1 MSDYFIIEPCQTA
14 NGVEIKLRDKKI
26 GLKKAEAAF
35 ASLGEVLGNSP
46 VVLLAKVG
54 AYSISVYGSGRMM
67 VKGKKKPSEKAAD
80 ALARKILAALEKE
93 GAII

>member
-14 NGVEIKLRDKKI
+14 NGVEIKLRDRKI
-26 GLKKAEAAF
+26 DLKKAEAAF
-35 ASLGEVLGNSP
+35 SMLGNVLGCSS

-67 VKGKKKPSEKAAD
+67 VKGKKKPTEKAAE
-80 ALARKILAALEKE
+80 ALANKIMSALEKE
-93 GAII
+93 GAIY

>member
-1 MSDYFIIEPCQTA
+1 MSEYFIIEPCQTA
-14 NGVEIKLRDKKI
+14 NGVEIKLREKRID
-26 GLKKAEAAF
+26 LKKAEAAF
-35 ASLGEVLGNSP
+35 ASLGGVLGNSP

-67 VKGKKKPSEKAAD
+67 VKGKKKPSGKAAD

-93 GAII
+93 GAIL

>member
-14 NGVEIKLRDKKI
+14 SGVEIKLRDRKI
-26 GLKKAEAAF
+26 DLKKAEEAF
-35 ASLGEVLGNSP
+35 SGLGSVLGCSP
-46 VVLLAKVG
+46 AVLLAKVG

-67 VKGKKKPSEKAAD
+67 VKGKKKPTGKAAD